1 VVLWFWEIDEK
12 GNRVLVTDDNFDYSY
27 GFIDNGYGAS
37 KVGEQINEMKELPIV
52 KLDI

>member
-1 VVLWFWEIDEK
+1 MKKATEYLC
-12 GNRVLVTDDNFDYSY
+12 DDNFNDYSY